1 LSELLLESSALVGY
15 RELIP
20 RQRRCSMI
28 KKTIAQPLEE
38 NCLNAAAALG
48 LLKGAGSYSYAF
60 RLTAILALVSL
71 GLLANIAHAQVIG
84 IAKPFDPANQQLS
97 PIGEAV
103 VTGNG
108 IEYAGGPVMLGPH
121 NVYFIWYGNFS
132 GNSALTI
139 LPDLINGLGGS
150 QYFNINTTYGDASAN
165 IANTVTMASAFFDNY
180 SQGTALNGT
189 TLNNVLL
196 LPFSNG
202 TLPVDPNGIYFVLT
216 SPDVTLTFPPAPDG
230 SPQGFCTAFCGF
242 HTSRTL
248 TNGITSTDIK
258 VAFVGDPATQCPL
271 GKPGAT
277 GTCSPQTL
285 SPNGNEGADA
295 MASVMAHEL
304 NETVTDPD
312 GNAWFHI
319 NTAGENGDLCNFKF
333 GTATAPLDFS
343 RTFPALNGA
352 HADIVLSGRQYL
364 IQSNWLN
371 SGGGGCAMG
380 FNSQAPAGLSFIPV
394 TPCRV
399 ADTRNPTGPLGGPFL
414 AAQGTRGFTIPGTC
428 GIPNTPN
435 TAKAYSVNATVVPHG
450 SLGFLTA
457 FPCGQP
463 LPLASTL
470 NAADGRVK
478 AAAAIVP
485 AGTNGDLCFFATG
498 DTDLVLDINGY
509 FVPNTTNATLAFY
522 PVTPCRV
529 VDTRLGIGPLGGP
542 SLVGSATRT
551 FPVRS
556 SPCNLPATAQ
566 AYSMNFTAVP
576 NGSLGFLTTWPA
588 GQSQPLVSTLNAVTG
603 TVTANSA
610 IVPAGT
616 SGDISV
622 FVTSNAD
629 VVIDVNGYFAP
640 PGTGGLSLFAL
651 TPCRVLD
658 TRNSPGRPP
667 SAGSIDVSV
676 MLSGCG
682 APATAQSY
690 VLNATVVPP
699 GALGFLTLWPQ
710 GTTQPLVSTLNAI
723 DGSVTSNLAIVPT
736 TNGLISSFASN
747 PVDLVL
753 DISGYFA
760 P

>member
-1 LSELLLESSALVGY
+1 
-15 RELIP
+15 
-20 RQRRCSMI
+20 MI
-28 KKTIAQPLEE
+28 KMTIAQPLEE
-38 NCLNAAAALG
+38 KCPGKLLNAASAVSSLNR
-48 LLKGAGSYSYAF
+48 AGSYQQAF
-60 RLTAILALVSL
+60 RRAAMLAFVSL
-71 GLLANIAHAQVIG
+71 GLFANAAHAQDVG
-84 IAKPFDPANQQLS
+84 IAKPLDLGTPQQTLI
-97 PIGEAV
+97 PEAV

-108 IEYAGGPVMLGPH
+108 IEYHNGPIMPGPH
-121 NVYFIWYGNFS
+121 NVYFIWYGNWT
-132 GNSALTI
+132 GNNATTI
-139 LPDLINGLGGS
+139 LPQLISGFGGS
-150 QYFNINTTYGDASAN
+150 LYFNTNTTYGDTN
-165 IANTVTMASAFFDNY
+165 NNVANTVSMAGQVFDNY
-180 SQGTALNGT
+180 SQGTAL
-189 TLNNVLL
+189 TLQSLANSIVGAMNARSV
-196 LPFSNG
+196 
-202 TLPVDPNGIYFVLT
+202 PVDTNGIYFVLT
-216 SPDVTLTFPPAPDG
+216 SPDVTETD
-230 SPQGFCTAFCGF
+230 FCSKACGF
-242 HTSRTL
+242 HSHFNVVSSLGVT
-248 TNGITSTDIK
+248 TDIK
-258 VAFVGDPATQCPL
+258 AAFVGNPAIQCPFR
-271 GKPGAT
+271 PNANV
-277 GTCSPQTL
+277 CSIQSL

-295 MASVMAHEL
+295 MASVIAHEL

-312 GNAWFHI
+312 LNAWFHI
-319 NTAGENGDLCNFKF
+319 DGTGENGDLCAFNF
-333 GTATAPLDFS
+333 GS
-343 RTFPALNGA
+343 TFTALNGA
-352 HADIVLSGRQYL
+352 HANVVLSGRQYL
-364 IQSNWLN
+364 IQQNWLN
-371 SGGGGCAMG
+371 AGGGFCAMG
-380 FNSQAPAGLSFIPV
+380 FNSQTPAGLTFVPV

-399 ADTRNPTGPLGGPFL
+399 ADTRNPPGPFGGPFL
-414 AAQGTRGFTIPGTC
+414 GAQGTRGFIISNSACHIPT
-428 GIPNTPN
+428 
-435 TAKAYSVNATVVPHG
+435 TAKAFSVNATVVPHE

-457 FPCGQP
+457 FPCGHP

-470 NAADGRVK
+470 NAGDGRVK
-478 AAAAIVP
+478 AGAAIVP

-509 FVPNTTNATLAFY
+509 FVPNTDVTALAFY

-529 VDTRLGIGPLGGP
+529 VDTRLGLGPLGGP
-542 SLVGSATRT
+542 SLVGNAART

-576 NGSLGFLTTWPA
+576 NGFLGFLTTWPA

-616 SGDISV
+616 NGDISV
-622 FVTSNAD
+622 FVTNNAD
-629 VVIDVNGYFAP
+629 VVVDVNGYFAP

-699 GALGFLTLWPQ
+699 GGLGFLTLWPQ
-710 GTTQPLVSTLNAI
+710 GTTQPLVSTLNAN
-723 DGSVTSNLAIVPT
+723 DGSVTSNMAIVPT

>member
-1 LSELLLESSALVGY
+1 MTK
-15 RELIP
+15 
-20 RQRRCSMI
+20 MI
-28 KKTIAQPLEE
+28 IAQQLEE
-38 NCLNAAAALG
+38 KCPGKPANFVQFHRSV
-48 LLKGAGSYSYAF
+48 KGAATRIQMF
-60 RLTAILALVSL
+60 RRVAILALISL
-71 GLLANIAHAQVIG
+71 GLFATTAKAQVVG
-84 IAKPFDPANQQLS
+84 IAKPFDPASQQLAPAPANQKLA

-108 IEYAGGPVMLGPH
+108 IEYHGGPVMSGPH
-121 NVYFIWYGNFS
+121 NVYFIWYGNWT
-132 GNSALTI
+132 GNNATTI
-139 LPDLINGLGGS
+139 LPQLISGFGGS
-150 QYFNINTTYGDASAN
+150 LYFNINTTYGDASSN
-165 IANTVTMASAFFDNY
+165 VGNTVTMAKQVFDNY
-180 SQGTALNGT
+180 SQGTALNN
-189 TLNNVLL
+189 TLLGNVIGDPLA
-196 LPFSNG
+196 SG
-202 TLPVDPNGIYFVLT
+202 ALPVDSNGIYFVLT

-242 HTSRTL
+242 HTSALFNNT
-248 TNGITSTDIK
+248 TDIK
-258 VAFVGDPATQCPL
+258 VAFIGDPATQCP
-271 GKPGAT
+271 AT
-277 GTCSPQTL
+277 HPLTCSHQSL

-295 MASVMAHEL
+295 MADVIAHEL
-304 NETVTDPD
+304 SEAVTDPHGD
-312 GNAWFHI
+312 AWFHL
-319 NTAGENGDLCNFKF
+319 NTAGENGDLCNFNF
-333 GTATAPLDFS
+333 GS
-343 RTFPALNGA
+343 TFTALNGA
-352 HADIVLSGRQYL
+352 QANVVLSGRQYL
-364 IQSNWLN
+364 IQQNWLN
-371 SGGGGCAMG
+371 ANGGGCAMG
-380 FNSQAPAGLSFIPV
+380 FNAQAPAGLTFVPV

-399 ADTRNPTGPLGGPFL
+399 ADTRNPTGPFGGPVL
-414 AAQGTRGFTIPGTC
+414 AAQGTRGFNIPTSACSLPG
-428 GIPNTPN
+428 

-509 FVPNTTNATLAFY
+509 FVPNTDVTALAFY
-522 PVTPCRV
+522 PVTPCRL

-542 SLVGSATRT
+542 SLVGNAART

-556 SPCNLPATAQ
+556 APCNLPATAQ

-588 GQSQPLVSTLNAVTG
+588 GQTQPLVSTLNAVTG

-616 SGDISV
+616 NGDVSV
-622 FVTSNAD
+622 FVTNNAD
-629 VVIDVNGYFAP
+629 VIIDVNGYFAP
-640 PGTGGLSLFAL
+640 PGTGGLSLYAL

-658 TRNSPGRPP
+658 TRNSPGRAAA
-667 SAGSIDVSV
+667 AGAIDVSV

-682 APATAQSY
+682 APAAAQSY

-747 PVDLVL
+747 PVHLVL

>member
-1 LSELLLESSALVGY
+1 ML
-15 RELIP
+15 
-20 RQRRCSMI
+20 
-28 KKTIAQPLEE
+28 KKIVAQPLEE
-38 NCLNAAAALG
+38 NCPVKLLNAAAAVG
-48 LLKGAGSYSYAF
+48 LLKGAGSCQHAF
-60 RLTAILALVSL
+60 KRASLLALVSL
-71 GLLANIAHAQVIG
+71 GLFTSVANAQFIG
-84 IAKPFDPANQQLS
+84 ITKPFDPSNLQQA

-132 GNSALTI
+132 GNIALTM

-150 QYFNINTTYGDASAN
+150 QYFNVNTTYGDASAN
-165 IANTVTMASAFFDNY
+165 IANTVTMAGAFFDNY
-180 SQGTALNGT
+180 SQGTALDGT

-196 LPFSNG
+196 LPFNNG

-216 SPDVTLTFPPAPDG
+216 SPDVTLTLPPAPNG

-248 TNGITSTDIK
+248 TNGITSTDVK
-258 VAFVGDPATQCPL
+258 VAFVGDPATQCPAR
-271 GKPGAT
+271 PGVP
-277 GTCSPQTL
+277 GCSAQTL

-295 MASVMAHEL
+295 MANVMAHEL
-304 NETVTDPD
+304 NEAITDPD

-333 GTATAPLDFS
+333 GTATVPLDFS
-343 RTFPALNGA
+343 TTFPALNGA

-371 SGGGGCAMG
+371 SGGGSCAMG
-380 FNSQAPAGLSFIPV
+380 FNSQTPAGLTFVPV

-399 ADTRNPTGPLGGPFL
+399 ADTRNPTGPFGGPLL
-414 AAQGTRGFTIPGTC
+414 AAQGTRGFTIPSSGC
-428 GIPNTPN
+428 NIPP

-509 FVPNTTNATLAFY
+509 FVPNTDVTALAFY

-529 VDTRLGIGPLGGP
+529 VDTRLGAGTLGGP
-542 SLVGSATRT
+542 SLVGNAART

-610 IVPAGT
+610 IVPAGAN
-616 SGDISV
+616 GDISV
-622 FVTSNAD
+622 FVTNNAD
-629 VVIDVNGYFAP
+629 VVIDVNGYFAA

-658 TRNSPGRPP
+658 TRNSPGRPAL
-667 SAGSIDVSV
+667 AGSIDVSV

-682 APATAQSY
+682 APASAQSY

-747 PVDLVL
+747 PVHLVL